1 MMQIPLYMAV
11 SRDKYELPLCVEET
25 PLDLSRKLG
34 VAEASVRKGLRR
46 RELGKKSG
54 YVMVFVELTPEEW
67 YEHQKKVLMMR
78 ERAERAAA
86 SKLERREQRWQRLY
100 INA

>member
-1 MMQIPLYMAV
+1 MQMPLYMAV

-25 PLDLSRKLG
+25 TLDLARKLG

-54 YVMVFVELTPEEW
+54 YIRVFIDLTPEEW
-67 YEHQKKVLMMR
+67 YRYQRKVLLAR
-78 ERAERAAA
+78 ERAEKAAIT
-86 SKLERREQRWQRLY
+86 KLERREQRWSRLS
-100 INA
+100 IGV

>member
-1 MMQIPLYMAV
+1 MQIPLYMAV

-25 PLDLSRKLG
+25 TFDLARKLG
-34 VAEASVRKGLRR
+34 IAESSVRKGLRR

-54 YVMVFVELTPEEW
+54 YVKVFVELTAEEW

-100 INA
+100 ISA